1 MDNQSITK
9 QDTVS
14 EISVNCPKDFNSQ
27 AFSHPLLQLVIAI
40 FFSLFTFPFF
50 ANYLEKNPDKSLNIF
65 FIFIIVSIVIFALL
79 YLYNGKQKVKNITI
93 NPLGITVKKYIG
105 GLESVLWQDMENVF
119 ILMTGNREYNQK
131 TPIPVQMIARP
142 YEEIH
147 GKKMENI
154 YRIEE
159 LYIELNNNKTKTYK
173 IFCNIDDGDENNLL
187 NILQFYLNKHQ
198 IQSKEYNLL
207 NELIIAKKGNIFSKL
222 FLFILIFIG
231 ALLLM
236 ALALMMLAL
245 MIEYI
250 QKKNMAV
257 IFVMIVEL
265 FIVSLFIYSVKILRI
280 KLNNLLKK

>member
-1 MDNQSITK
+1 
-9 QDTVS
+9 
-14 EISVNCPKDFNSQ
+14 
-27 AFSHPLLQLVIAI
+27 
-40 FFSLFTFPFF
+40 
-50 ANYLEKNPDKSLNIF
+50 
-65 FIFIIVSIVIFALL
+65 
-79 YLYNGKQKVKNITI
+79 
-93 NPLGITVKKYIG
+93 
-105 GLESVLWQDMENVF
+105 
-119 ILMTGNREYNQK
+119 
-131 TPIPVQMIARP
+131 
-142 YEEIH
+142 
-147 GKKMENI
+147 MENI

-207 NELIIAKKGNIFSKL
+207 NELTIAKKGNIFSKL

>member
-1 MDNQSITK
+1 MPRCPLKRI
-9 QDTVS
+9 QDS
-14 EISVNCPKDFNSQ
+14 F
-27 AFSHPLLQLVIAI
+27 
-40 FFSLFTFPFF
+40 
-50 ANYLEKNPDKSLNIF
+50 
-65 FIFIIVSIVIFALL
+65 
-79 YLYNGKQKVKNITI
+79 
-93 NPLGITVKKYIG
+93 
-105 GLESVLWQDMENVF
+105 
-119 ILMTGNREYNQK
+119 
-131 TPIPVQMIARP
+131 
-142 YEEIH
+142 
-147 GKKMENI
+147 
-154 YRIEE
+154 
-159 LYIELNNNKTKTYK
+159 
-173 IFCNIDDGDENNLL
+173 DDDNLL
-187 NILQFYLNKHQ
+187 SNKYPLYKLDSYLNKHK

-207 NELIIAKKGNIFSKL
+207 NELTIAKKGNIFSKL